1 MGKLQIA
8 SFVPVL
14 SPGLCGFSGDFLLG
28 ELRNDSVVVVVA
40 DVVVT
45 SFAIIPVTGVS
56 VKGEKKKKKKKKK
69 GLEEK
74 SWAENAK
81 VRSYM

>member
-14 SPGLCGFSGDFLLG
+14 SSGFCGFSGNFLLG
-28 ELRNDSVVVVVA
+28 GLRNDSVVA

-45 SFAIIPVTGVS
+45 SFAIIPVTIAS
-56 VKGEKKKKKKKKK
+56 VKFKKK
-69 GLEEK
+69 
-74 SWAENAK
+74 
-81 VRSYM
+81 MF